1 MGTYEEVGVKTMG
14 TYEVTNIDWETDNV
28 EIDLPT
34 ETIITTDDDI
44 AESLSQKFGWLVNSF
59 EVTNIND

>member
-1 MGTYEEVGVKTMG
+1 MTTKGKTMR
-14 TYEVTNIDWETDNV
+14 TYEVTNIDWETDNA

>member
-1 MGTYEEVGVKTMG
+1 MR
-14 TYEVTNIDWETDNV
+14 TYEVTNIDWETDNA
-28 EIDLPT
+28 EIDLPS
-34 ETIITTDDDI
+34 ETIITADDDI